1 MDRKNIDMQEK
12 LLCIIVTAAGQDIT
26 APEEIVKSEMESFK
40 AIKNIEDN
48 DALIDCLVA
57 MDNVES
63 DQEKLE
69 IIKVICMKMLPLTK
83 TFKMMSFLQEYGAHM
98 FEYFEEHPDVCKEG
112 TMDNA
117 LDALFDDN

>member
-1 MDRKNIDMQEK
+1 MDRRNVSMQEK
-12 LLCIIVTAAGQDIT
+12 LLCVMVTAAGQDIT

-48 DALIDCLVA
+48 DVLIDCLVTMNNA
-57 MDNVES
+57 ES

-69 IIKVICMKMLPLTK
+69 VIKALCMKMLPLTK
-83 TFKMMSFLQEYGAHM
+83 TFKLMSFLRDYGAHM
-98 FEYFEEHPDVCKEG
+98 LEFFKEHPDVRKED

-117 LDALFDDN
+117 LDALFDDD

>member
-1 MDRKNIDMQEK
+1 MDRKDVNMQEK
-12 LLCIIVTAAGQDIT
+12 LLCVMVTVAGQDIT

-40 AIKNIEDN
+40 TIKNIEDN

-57 MDNVES
+57 MNNVES

-69 IIKVICMKMLPLTK
+69 IIKALCMKMLPLTK
-83 TFKMMSFLQEYGAHM
+83 TFKLMSFLRDYGAHM
-98 FEYFEEHPDVCKEG
+98 LEFFKEHPDIRKEN

-117 LDALFDDN
+117 LDALFDDD

>member
-1 MDRKNIDMQEK
+1 MQEK

-57 MDNVES
+57 MNNVES

-83 TFKMMSFLQEYGAHM
+83 IFKMISFLNEYGAHM
-98 FEYFEEHPDVCKEG
+98 FEYFKEHPDVRKED
-112 TMDNA
+112 TVDNA
-117 LDALFDDN
+117 LDALFDDD

>member
-12 LLCIIVTAAGQDIT
+12 LLCVIVTAAGQDIT
-26 APEEIVKSEMESFK
+26 APEEIIKSEMESFK
-40 AIKNIEDN
+40 AIKNIMDN

-69 IIKVICMKMLPLTK
+69 IIKALCMKMLPLTK
-83 TFKMMSFLQEYGAHM
+83 TFKLMSFLQEYGAHM
-98 FEYFEEHPDVCKEG
+98 FEYFKEHPDVRKED
-112 TMDNA
+112 TVDNA
-117 LDALFDDN
+117 LDALLDDD